1 MGAIPAQ
8 LQALILPIGFLVIFY
23 VFAIRPQRKKEKEIK
38 EMRSNLR
45 IGDEVVTIGGIRG
58 RIIVVKDDFI
68 TLEVGSTKTRL
79 EMMKWSVGSVIG
91 QENATTTA

>member
-1 MGAIPAQ
+1 MPAQ

-38 EMRSNLR
+38 EMRTNLR
-45 IGDEVVTIGGIRG
+45 VGDDVVTIGGIRG
-58 RIIVVKDDFI
+58 RVTVVKEDFI

-79 EMMKWSVGSVIG
+79 EMMKWSVGSVVG
-91 QENATTTA
+91 QEDVDTTA

>member
-1 MGAIPAQ
+1 MPAQ

-45 IGDEVVTIGGIRG
+45 VGDDVVTIGGIKG
-58 RIIVVKDDFI
+58 KIVVVKDDFI
-68 TLEVGSTKTRL
+68 TLEIGSNKVRL
-79 EMMKWSVGSVIG
+79 EMMKWSVGSVT
-91 QENATTTA
+91 NRNDVTTD

>member
-1 MGAIPAQ
+1 MLAQ

-45 IGDEVVTIGGIRG
+45 VGDDIVTIGGIRG
-58 RIIVVKDDFI
+58 KITVVKDDFI

-79 EMMKWSVGSVIG
+79 EMMKWSVGSVINRD
-91 QENATTTA
+91 EVVTK